1 VTTKPGS
8 LPLSGYS
15 IVSVYLTTAELRPKE
30 PADTNATEPPVT
42 FGWDWRRTTDKSVFE
57 VRLTLALEPVKERP
71 YATAVDAVGRFRQIG
86 DSPSPRVED
95 FASLQAVA
103 ILLPYAREHLT
114 SLTAKTKA
122 GPYYLPSV
130 NVYELMK
137 DFDVA
142 KTSAAAE
149 GLRGAKPTLKAATI
163 KESAHKP
170 RSRKA

>member
-1 VTTKPGS
+1 M
-8 LPLSGYS
+8 
-15 IVSVYLTTAELRPKE
+15 SVYLTMAELKPKQ
-30 PADTNATEPPVT
+30 PTDTSPTEPTVT
-42 FGWDWRRTTDKSVFE
+42 FGWDWQRTSDKSVFE

-71 YATAVDAVGRFRQIG
+71 YATAVDVVGIFRQIG
-86 DSPSPRVED
+86 DSPSPRVEE

-130 NVYELMK
+130 NVYDLMK

-142 KTSAAAE
+142 KTTAAAQAAV
-149 GLRGAKPTLKAATI
+149 GSLRSGAKALPGKGPSH
-163 KESAHKP
+163 KVRAHKN
-170 RSRKA
+170 